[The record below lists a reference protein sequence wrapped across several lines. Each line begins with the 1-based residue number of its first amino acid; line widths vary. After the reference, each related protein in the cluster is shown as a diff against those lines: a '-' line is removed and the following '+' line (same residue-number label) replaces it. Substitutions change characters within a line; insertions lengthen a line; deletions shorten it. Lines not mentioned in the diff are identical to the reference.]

1 MIREAIREVV
11 ERRDLPAEVAHDV
24 MLELVRGQATPS
36 QVASFVTAMRM
47 KGETEQEL
55 RGFVLAMRELAARI
69 RAPEGS
75 VDLCGTGGDG
85 SGSFNI
91 STAASF
97 VVAGAGIPVAKHGNR
112 SMSSRCGSAD
122 VLSALGIPVDL
133 DPEQVE
139 RCLSDTGMGF
149 MFAPRFHESMK
160 NVSGTRR
167 EIGIRTFFNILGPM
181 ANPATVKH
189 QLIGVYDRAVSRK
202 MARVLHSLGS
212 SHVLV
217 VHGNGM
223 DEITNL
229 GETHILEMRDGNM
242 SEYSVV
248 PGDFG
253 LDLAEPRDLQG
264 GDSARNARI
273 LLSVLRGEQSPRADV
288 VALNAGAAMY
298 VAGRAASIY
307 EGVGIARDVLK
318 TGRALA
324 KLKEFSHATRSM
336 ETERQESMSA
346 DSLLQ
351 RRILPEI
358 LCSRASELSSRLR
371 TRISETED
379 GRAAMDALDPVLMS
393 EPSVLSVIVLHR
405 LLSVLSGGLPRSE
418 AVRHE
423 HMYLSRRI
431 SASEGVAVIAEY
443 KPRSPASPPLHVPPD
458 AELAAGAYSASGVA
472 GVSVLVEPNYFSG
485 SPEIFS
491 FFRERLAVP
500 MLFKDFV
507 VTEEQV
513 ALASRLGADA
523 ILLIAKALRPDALDD
538 IIRSC
543 VSRGIEPLVEV
554 HDEDDIAKLSGIG
567 SFDAVRLVGVNC
579 RDLRTL
585 KTDLGVL
592 SRLRPAIPDGKVIV
606 AESGIRTIEDL
617 KKVRSADAVLIG
629 SMLMAADELD
639 RALEAVVQAC
649 RRVRW

>member
-11 ERRDLPAEVAHDV
+11 ERRDLPAQVAHDV

-47 KGETEQEL
+47 KGETEEEL
-55 RGFVLAMRELAARI
+55 RGFVLAMRELAARV
-69 RAPEGS
+69 RAPEGA

-97 VVAGAGIPVAKHGNR
+97 VVAGAGVPVAKHGNR

-181 ANPATVKH
+181 ANPAMVKH

-298 VAGRAASIY
+298 VAGRAASMH
-307 EGVGIARDVLK
+307 EGMDIARDVLR

-324 KLKEFSHATRSM
+324 KLKEFADATRSV
-336 ETERQESMSA
+336 EEERQASIGA
-346 DSLLQ
+346 DALLQ
-351 RRILPEI
+351 RRILPDV

-371 TRISETED
+371 TRISETEG
-379 GRAAMDALDPVLMS
+379 GRAALDALDPALLS

-405 LLSVLSGGLPRSE
+405 LLSMLSGGLPRPE

-423 HMYLSRRI
+423 HTYLSRRI

-458 AELAAGAYSASGVA
+458 AELAAGAYSAAGVA

-485 SPEIFS
+485 SPELFS
-491 FFRERLAVP
+491 FFRERLAIP

-507 VTEEQV
+507 VTEGQV
-513 ALASRLGADA
+513 TLASRLGADA
-523 ILLIAKALRPDALDD
+523 VLLIAKALRPDALDALV
-538 IIRSC
+538 RSC
-543 VSRGIEPLVEV
+543 ISCGIEPLVEV
-554 HDEDDIAKLSGIG
+554 HDEADTAKLSGIG
-567 SFDAVRLVGVNC
+567 AFDAVRLVGVNC

-592 SRLRPAIPDGKVIV
+592 SRLRPAIPDGKVVV
-606 AESGIRTIEDL
+606 AESGIRTVEDL
-617 KKVRSADAVLIG
+617 RKVRSADAILVG

-639 RALEAVVQAC
+639 RALEEVVQAC
-649 RRVRW
+649 RRVRS